1 MEMDMTSVD
10 IAERKSRLRA
20 FGFLFLAALTCA
32 VMALVRT
39 RPDIDF
45 TQGLWL
51 GLLVGCA
58 LNLLPLKRLINPR
71 SAVAQLLDDEGARE
85 HRRTSCTIGF
95 WAAVLCAVLLGFISH
110 FDPAIGAGE
119 VGQLVATA
127 AVVSAM
133 ISFALLELRA
143 AR

>member
-1 MEMDMTSVD
+1 MMTAVEV
-10 IAERKSRLRA
+10 AERRARYRA

-32 VMALVRT
+32 VMVVVRT
-39 RPDIDF
+39 GRGTDF

-58 LNLLPLKRLINPR
+58 LNLMPIKRWLRPNSTVTR
-71 SAVAQLLDDEGARE
+71 LLDDEVTRAN
-85 HRRTSCTIGF
+85 RRLSCTIGF
-95 WAAVLCAVLLGFISH
+95 WAAIAVALIFQLASH
-110 FDPAIGAGE
+110 FDPTIAAEE

-127 AVVSAM
+127 GIVCAITA
-133 ISFALLELRA
+133 FALLELRA

>member
-1 MEMDMTSVD
+1 MTAVEL
-10 IAERKSRLRA
+10 AERKARLRA

-32 VMALVRT
+32 VMVLVRT
-39 RPDIDF
+39 GRGSDF

-58 LNLLPLKRLINPR
+58 LNLLPIKRWLRPNSTVVR
-71 SAVAQLLDDEGARE
+71 LLDDEGTRAN
-85 HRRTSCTIGF
+85 RRLSCTVGF
-95 WAAVLCAVLLGFISH
+95 WAAVLVGLLFQLAGH
-110 FDPAIGAGE
+110 FNPAISAEE

-127 AVVSAM
+127 GIVCAM
-133 ISFALLELRA
+133 VAFAILELRA

>member
-1 MEMDMTSVD
+1 MTLVD

-20 FGFLFLAALTCA
+20 FAFLFLALLTCG
-32 VMALVRT
+32 VMILVRT
-39 RPDIDF
+39 RPHIDF

-58 LNLLPLKRLINPR
+58 LNLLPLKRLISPD
-71 SAVAQLLDDEGARE
+71 SAVARLIDDEGTRE
-85 HRRTSCTIGF
+85 NRRASCMIGF
-95 WAAVLCAVLLGFISH
+95 WAGVVAALLLGLASH
-110 FDPAIGAGE
+110 FRPSIGADE

-127 AVVSAM
+127 AIVSAM
-133 ISFALLELRA
+133 ISFAILELRA